1 MYRVFPES
9 LRDVALWDYFVLSNM
24 ATRFPASASMQKM
37 ANNPQQASMFQRS
50 QFQQQPYGMAVSFD
64 AFDRLSFSLYIVRL
78 R

>member
-37 ANNPQQASMFQRS
+37 ANNPQQASMFQRT
-50 QFQQQPYGMAVSFD
+50 QFQQQPYGVVVSFN
-64 AFDRLSFSLYIVRL
+64 AFDGFSLSLYLLRL